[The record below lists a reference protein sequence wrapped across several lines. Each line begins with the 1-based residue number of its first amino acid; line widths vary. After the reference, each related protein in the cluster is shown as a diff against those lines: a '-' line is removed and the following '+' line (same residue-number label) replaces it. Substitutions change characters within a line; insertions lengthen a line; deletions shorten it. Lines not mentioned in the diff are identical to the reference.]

1 MHIISF
7 IRNYFKKNMQVP
19 ISTPQLYN
27 FTKLIG
33 KGGFAKVALATHKL
47 TGIEVA
53 IKTINKKRIRD
64 ENHKK
69 RIM

>member
-1 MHIISF
+1 MLIS
-7 IRNYFKKNMQVP
+7 NYYKNNLEMP

-27 FTKLIG
+27 FIKIIG

>member
-1 MHIISF
+1 M
-7 IRNYFKKNMQVP
+7 P

-27 FTKLIG
+27 FIKIIG